1 MYKKTKFEGVE
12 QDFIIRL
19 PDNSL
24 IPLEP
29 TNRHYQEYLDWL
41 NQGNTPEPA
50 DEGQQE

>member
-12 QDFIIRL
+12 QNFIIRL
-19 PDNSL
+19 SDNAL

-29 TNRHYQEYLDWL
+29 SNRDYQEYLNWL